1 MRAILPAVLLL
12 TLLCGA
18 ASELP
23 AQPRV
28 DARNR
33 YERIMAIVPFVG
45 QGTFTDPKR
54 PMYAPTPAQIQLAK
68 TSGRG
73 IIAFTYVASDD
84 STRALVEYVAR
95 DPTAFRQ
102 ILADATIATFLK
114 GRDPRAAVEAAFL
127 QHKKNF
133 NFALF
138 GVRMP

>member
-1 MRAILPAVLLL
+1 
-12 TLLCGA
+12 
-18 ASELP
+18 
-23 AQPRV
+23 
-28 DARNR
+28 
-33 YERIMAIVPFVG
+33 
-45 QGTFTDPKR
+45 
-54 PMYAPTPAQIQLAK
+54 MYAPTPAQIQLAK
-68 TSGRG
+68 TSGKG

-84 STRALVEYVAR
+84 GARALVEYVAR
-95 DPTAFRQ
+95 DPSAFRQ